1 MPRLRLPRHILP
13 FVGLAALI
21 LAVIAVATTQPD
33 RQTTQPSNTP
43 PTAPAGGAAMVS
55 GAGIVEPSSELIEV
69 GAQRAGTVTRVAVAP
84 GDRVTRGQLL
94 FTVDARDAQASLE
107 ERTASVGLARERVDQ
122 AQVELAS
129 AQRLYSLY
137 ANVSDPRAVAEQ
149 QVIDRRNARDS
160 ARARLEVARA
170 ELRQAQAQAAGA
182 RTTLG
187 LLEVRAPRSATVLQ
201 VNTRAGQYANAG
213 PGPGN
218 QDPLIVLGET
228 NPLHVRVDI
237 DENEIERVAFGEA
250 AVVSPRGNAGRR
262 VKAAFVR
269 AEPLVT
275 PKRSLTN
282 SSQERVD
289 VRVLQ
294 IVYALPGEAAG
305 FFVGQQVDAYVPAK
319 QAQAQR
325 RPQPQTQPQP
335 QAQQGKAR

>member
-33 RQTTQPSNTP
+33 RQM
-43 PTAPAGGAAMVS
+43 TAPSKTPATVPQAQAGRTVS
-55 GAGIVEPSSELIEV
+55 GAGIIEPSSELIEV
-69 GAQRAGTVTRVAVAP
+69 GAQRAGTVTRVLVAP
-84 GDRVTRGQLL
+84 GDRVSRGQLL

-122 AQVELAS
+122 AEVELAS

-228 NPLHVRVDI
+228 NPLHVRIDI

-250 AVVSPRGNAGRR
+250 AMVSPRGNAARR
-262 VKAAFVR
+262 IKAAFVR

-294 IVYALPGEAAG
+294 IVYALPAEAAG

-325 RPQPQTQPQP
+325 QPQP
-335 QAQQGKAR
+335 QPQQQAQGKAR